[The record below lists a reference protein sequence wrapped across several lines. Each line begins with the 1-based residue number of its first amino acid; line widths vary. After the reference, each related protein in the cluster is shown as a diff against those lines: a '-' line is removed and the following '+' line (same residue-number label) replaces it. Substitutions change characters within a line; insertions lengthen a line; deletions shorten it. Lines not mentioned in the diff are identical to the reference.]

1 MRGVIPGMRGVP
13 LCMVGRSPRYP
24 PHSQGRR
31 LSGCRQSL
39 VYWGPRPAGWGWQN
53 GPRTRGR
60 VRGCG
65 RQWARTCALS
75 SGHRSGC
82 GSHRTVLKGQDCHPT
97 TLQSTMQPRHHA
109 SMPPWHPCLH
119 GLGRAKPSHHGTP
132 FSEPPPPP
140 PPKGVLKSAHFE
152 GPPCAPKRAY
162 GENNQ
167 KQGVGPERP
176 FPGPPT
182 SRCDAHPPLCVPR
195 SVGNLGARF
204 WEVGGFCSSWYTPG
218 APALWPGLRG
228 SVTLNPASGSARL
241 ACLTLHLVEASTP
254 TT

>member
-132 FSEPPPPP
+132 FSDPPPPP
-140 PPKGVLKSAHFE
+140 RRGYSSPHTLRGPHAHPKGHMAKTTKNKGLDLRDPFLD
-152 GPPCAPKRAY
+152 PPP
-162 GENNQ
+162 
-167 KQGVGPERP
+167 
-176 FPGPPT
+176 
-182 SRCDAHPPLCVPR
+182 
-195 SVGNLGARF
+195 
-204 WEVGGFCSSWYTPG
+204 PG
-218 APALWPGLRG
+218 AM
-228 SVTLNPASGSARL
+228 
-241 ACLTLHLVEASTP
+241 LTLPCVYP
-254 TT
+254 VQWVIWGRGFGR